1 MMISDS
7 ATMITLPAMIG
18 MNCNRPWISPT
29 SDDERDT
36 SWPVCIWSWPAKS
49 RRWSRS

>member
-1 MMISDS
+1 MMISES

-18 MNCNRPWISPT
+18 MNCSSPWISPT

-36 SWPVCIWSWPAKS
+36 SWPVCIWS
-49 RRWSRS
+49 